1 MAPAA
6 FHDLE
11 DSLLTDA
18 GLDPVKVSELLERA
32 RREIDDG
39 LLPSCQLALAR
50 DGEVAWTV
58 TLGQSTPDSR
68 YVIFSCTKALTAG
81 AVWLL
86 LGEGAIT
93 RDLRVAEVI
102 PEFATNGKDVVTVEQ
117 LLTHTSGFPY
127 APLGAPAWADPDA
140 RLEAYAKW
148 RLNWEPGTRFE
159 YHPTSAHWILG
170 ELVERVTGTGLGEY
184 LTTRI
189 FDPLGLSAVRLG
201 VPVDQQADVQP
212 LVRTGDPPSSAEL
225 EAALGIPDITL
236 DDLLGEVTPAALME
250 FNDPITRSTGVP
262 GGGGVSTAADLALYY
277 QALLHNPGGLWDPD
291 VLRVGTSDV
300 LCNLPDRLRGGASM
314 RTLGLIAAGDD
325 GEAATR
331 GMGFTVSNQ
340 AFGHNGAGGQI
351 AFADPATGLSFVY
364 LTNGLDA
371 HLIREWKRTA
381 GLASRA
387 AVCAA

>member
-1 MAPAA
+1 MTPA

-11 DSLLTDA
+11 ESLLTDA
-18 GLDPVKVSELLERA
+18 GLDPVKVGELLDRA

-58 TLGQSTPDSR
+58 TLGQATPDSR

-117 LLTHTSGFPY
+117 LLTHTSGFPH
-127 APLGAPAWADPDA
+127 APLGAPAWADHDA

-170 ELVERVTGTGLGEY
+170 ELVERVTGIGLGDY
-184 LTTRI
+184 LTSRVL
-189 FDPLGLSAVRLG
+189 DPLGLTTLRLG
-201 VPVDQQADVQP
+201 VPAEEQDDIQA
-212 LVRTGDPPSSAEL
+212 LVTTGEPPSSAEL
-225 EAALGIPDITL
+225 EAALGIPDLTL
-236 DDLLGEVTPAALME
+236 DTLLGEVTPKAMME
-250 FNDPITRSTGVP
+250 FNDPVNRSIGVP
-262 GGGGVSTAADLALYY
+262 GAGGVSTAADLALYY
-277 QALLHNPGGLWDPD
+277 QALLHDPDGLWDPA
-291 VLRVGTSDV
+291 VLHAGTAEIVCD
-300 LCNLPDRLRGGASM
+300 LPDPLRRGASM

-331 GMGFTVSNQ
+331 GMGFTVSNR